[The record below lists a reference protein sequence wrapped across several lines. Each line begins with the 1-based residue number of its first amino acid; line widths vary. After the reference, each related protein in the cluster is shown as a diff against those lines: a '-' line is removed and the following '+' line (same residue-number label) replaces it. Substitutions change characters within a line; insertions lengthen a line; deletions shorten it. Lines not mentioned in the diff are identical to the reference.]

1 MKYGIAEVFRRG
13 GGGNHTVGA
22 WNLNL
27 KKCYCPLKKLNKPE
41 RVQVNIIII
50 LLRFFTSSFYFLV
63 RGDMFKPCCLQLI
76 IFSNYELQEIL
87 QIYYNFPLIFP
98 MVLTRRTFFTI
109 KIFINWLSFPLF
121 LYNLCIW
128 FNGDTVRKNWRPVT
142 KGLKDE
148 QLLKWECILSFHNF
162 GDFLSILHLWAEA
175 MQACKHASNAFITF
189 FWRTCTNCKHCLC
202 LQLHAL
208 I

>member
-87 QIYYNFPLIFP
+87 QIYCNFPLIFP
-98 MVLTRRTFFTI
+98 HTRAIWQPFFPINVSLIKLSTRILTLYTLTSVCIFFI
-109 KIFINWLSFPLF
+109 LF
-121 LYNLCIW
+121 
-128 FNGDTVRKNWRPVT
+128 
-142 KGLKDE
+142 
-148 QLLKWECILSFHNF
+148 SMH
-162 GDFLSILHLWAEA
+162 FL
-175 MQACKHASNAFITF
+175 
-189 FWRTCTNCKHCLC
+189 
-202 LQLHAL
+202 
-208 I
+208 